1 MSELKFMSIKDLEAI
16 PDNRK
21 TYISGEKGIILQ
33 EGDKL
38 LVKGDSSNLFRLIAA
53 LADRSKTY
61 FKSYYGMNVDFD
73 GKIVYRDL
81 FHTHGALVPHIKEE
95 LEKIGTPHIAK
106 EIYIHENDI
115 CLSSSSTDESNAVYG
130 DNTIIVLDFGNVRYS
145 PSHREIYDIVN
156 KLARRGHTVIFTPP
170 KYKNAP
176 EGSEE
181 VLEST
186 ATTIIY
192 PDSVEKDKSW
202 FVGRYF
208 PSFYVTKS
216 K

>member
-1 MSELKFMSIKDLEAI
+1 MSELKLMSIKDLEAI

-21 TYISGEKGIILQ
+21 TYISGEKGIVLQ

-81 FHTHGALVPHIKEE
+81 YHTHDALVPHIKKE
-95 LEKIGTPHIAK
+95 LEKIGTPNVK
-106 EIYIHENDI
+106 DIYIHKNDI
-115 CLSSSSTDESNAVYG
+115 CVSSSSTDESNAVYG
-130 DNTIIVLDFGNVRYS
+130 DNTIIVLDFGNVRYA

-156 KLARRGHTVIFTPP
+156 RLASRGHTVIFTPP

-186 ATTIIY
+186 ATTIIC
-192 PDSVEKDKSW
+192 PDSVEKDELW
-202 FVGRYF
+202 FVGRDF
-208 PSFYVTKS
+208 PSFCVTTS

>member
-1 MSELKFMSIKDLEAI
+1 MSELKLMSIKDLEAI

-21 TYISGEKGIILQ
+21 TYISGEKGIVLQ

-61 FKSYYGMNVDFD
+61 FKNYYSMNVDFD

-81 FHTHGALVPHIKEE
+81 FHTHGYLIPHIKAE
-95 LEKIGTPHIAK
+95 LEKIGTPYIAK
-106 EIYIHENDI
+106 DIYIHENDI
-115 CLSSSSTDESNAVYG
+115 RLSSSTTDESNAVYG
-130 DNTIIVLDFGNVRYS
+130 DNTIVVLDFGNVRYA
-145 PSHREIYDIVN
+145 PSHREVYDIVN
-156 KLARRGHTVIFTPP
+156 KIASKGHTVIFTPP

-186 ATTIIY
+186 ATTIIH
-192 PDSVEKDKSW
+192 PSSVEKDKLLL
-202 FVGRYF
+202 VGRSF
-208 PSFYVTKS
+208 PSFYVTTS